1 MSWAE
6 SDKIVK
12 DWIKLRID
20 FDAVAREQYSKK
32 DKDFD
37 QSELYTKIKVR
48 GGKYVR
54 VYSIDALYG
63 HIDALWKENKIKYS
77 TLALMAWV
85 YLSREL
91 SSCLQERVFSSAGFT
106 GNKLRITTDDDRAE
120 KLALGC
126 VNKDVHIYLKK
137 AKKQFH

>member
-63 HIDALWKENKIKYS
+63 HIDALEWWKENEIKYP

-91 SSCLQERVFSSAGFT
+91 SSCFQERVFSIAGFA
-106 GNKLRITTDDDRAE
+106 GNKLRMTTDDDRAE
-120 KLALGC
+120 KPALGC
-126 VNKDVHIYLKK
+126 VNKDVHVYLRN
-137 AKKQFH
+137 AKK